1 MFDLIWLFIMSFV
14 WNHDNDEYKVY
25 WRSLSTMHSIVY
37 YLVWVEILIKCGL
50 GYLFY
55 KSFMNKGQDSKN
67 LFNFNYKNLDNVA
80 SNNDFQPTG
89 KTIY

>member
-1 MFDLIWLFIMSFV
+1 MSFV

-25 WRSLSTMHSIVY
+25 WGSLSTMHNIVY

-55 KSFMNKGQDSKN
+55 KSFMNKG
-67 LFNFNYKNLDNVA
+67 
-80 SNNDFQPTG
+80 
-89 KTIY
+89 